1 MSKPFEPPEGLDVD
15 DELERACAELDARI
29 PDGYFSRFSSKL
41 AAQLDRR
48 QSLEAAPDSVERGDP
63 MNQPIHDNDGAPR
76 DEHSG
81 LHEIKALADTTRE
94 RIRRRS
100 SQSDLE
106 DSLLSSSSPS
116 LSAVALPDPA
126 KSTEMLVARGTGA
139 QPALRPSP
147 TRVWPWAVAG
157 TAALAAAAAAVALPD
172 PAKSTEMLVARGTGA
187 QPALRPSP
195 TRVWP
200 WAVAGTA
207 ALAAAAA
214 AVALLLTGGGGA
226 GDGEGPAVT
235 ASLPEAP
242 SLAPAPEPAIA
253 AMDEEASA
261 EEAST
266 GEADEPAAD
275 ELAIDE
281 PVAETEPETDVV
293 ASEAKAAKEK
303 PRAVAAKRAA
313 KPGPARRER
322 ARAKKEPAPA
332 SDDGQKS
339 LDQLLDE
346 ASGPDLGLAAAA
358 PEKKEGPDKQRLGSA
373 DVRKAM
379 GSLGGRVAGCQKKTG
394 VTGRV
399 SMKFTVDP
407 SGAVARAAS
416 ASHAGSPV
424 ERCLSAAVKAAR
436 FPSFT
441 PPAMSFR
448 YTFLLLD

>member
-48 QSLEAAPDSVERGDP
+48 ASLEAAPDSVDRGDL
-63 MNQPIHDNDGAPR
+63 MNQPIHDNDVAPR

-116 LSAVALPDPA
+116 LS
-126 KSTEMLVARGTGA
+126 
-139 QPALRPSP
+139 
-147 TRVWPWAVAG
+147 
-157 TAALAAAAAAVALPD
+157 AVALPD

-261 EEAST
+261 EEASA

-313 KPGPARRER
+313 KPEPARRER

-424 ERCLSAAVKAAR
+424 ERCLSAVVKAAR

>member
-48 QSLEAAPDSVERGDP
+48 ASLEAAPDSVDRGDP

-157 TAALAAAAAAVALPD
+157 TAALAAAAAAVAL
-172 PAKSTEMLVARGTGA
+172 
-187 QPALRPSP
+187 
-195 TRVWP
+195 
-200 WAVAGTA
+200 
-207 ALAAAAA
+207 
-214 AVALLLTGGGGA
+214 LLTGGGGA

-261 EEAST
+261 EEASA

-313 KPGPARRER
+313 KPEPARRER